1 MGAQLQPGQ
10 VFAGFRVHHR
20 LGAGGMGD
28 VYAADHPRLPRR
40 VALKLLTADTTD
52 RGAAARF
59 EREAETIARLDH
71 PNIVDVL
78 DRGIE
83 HGQPWISMQL
93 VDGVDAAAVLRAE
106 GPMSLPRVLRI
117 GMQIAGALD
126 AAHRRGVVHRDVK
139 PANIMLARTDHGGE
153 RALITDFGIARWQQA
168 PVLRPGAEGGT
179 TMAAAADIT
188 GQLDG
193 VRATAAYASPEQ
205 LSGEPTDGR
214 SDQYSLA
221 CTLYALLTGHGP
233 YPGTVARAIKG
244 HLTDPVPSLEQVL
257 PQVPQGVSAAMAR
270 AMSKDPARRFATCA
284 EFVRALSADAVP
296 PVHAGPTRSAPSPAT
311 GASTG
316 RGRQGSRALTASVA
330 ASVAAV
336 ALAAGGYGIW
346 HLTDGGTTV
355 TGGGPTIGTSTTATT
370 TTTST
375 TSVNAED
382 ALWETGTPVL
392 GLWPSLF
399 PQTPTGKGYQGMV
412 CTPNDERPSHRAVQ
426 NKYRFVCAARP
437 DGINQPVITVDLVVY
452 NPGDRDRAVAGAVGS
467 VPPLPIPAHGTKL
480 RTYHLTD
487 PVAGAW
493 ILVTYTAA
501 DRNDYVI
508 QVGTPKGELTYSELF
523 DWIAAAPF

>member
-106 GPMSLPRVLRI
+106 GPMPLPRVLRI
-117 GMQIAGALD
+117 GTQIAGALD

-139 PANIMLARTDHGGE
+139 PANVMLARTDHEGE

-233 YPGTVARAIKG
+233 YPGNAARAIKG
-244 HLTDPVPSLEQVL
+244 HLTDPVPHLQQVL
-257 PQVPQGVSAAMAR
+257 PQVPNGVSAAMAR
-270 AMSKDPARRFATCA
+270 AMSKDPAQRFASCTD
-284 EFVRALSADAVP
+284 FVRALTSDAAGVP
-296 PVHAGPTRSAPSPAT
+296 PTVPAQPAPEPVRSA
-311 GASTG
+311 
-316 RGRQGSRALTASVA
+316 GSRRAGTRALTASVA
-330 ASVAAV
+330 AVAV
-336 ALAAGGYGIW
+336 VIGGYGVW
-346 HLTDGGTTV
+346 RVLDNGTTV
-355 TGGGPTIGTSTTATT
+355 TGGDPTR
-370 TTTST
+370 TST
-375 TSVNAED
+375 TSTSTSTSQSAED
-382 ALWETGTPVL
+382 LLWQTGKPVL
-392 GLWPSLF
+392 GLWPTLF
-399 PQTPTGKGYQGMV
+399 PQTPAGKGYQGMV

-426 NKYRFVCAARP
+426 NKYRFVCGARAE
-437 DGINQPVITVDLVVY
+437 GFMQPTITVDLVVY
-452 NPGDRDRAVAGAVGS
+452 NPGDRDRAVDNAVGS
-467 VPPLPIPAHGTKL
+467 VPGLPVAAHGTKL

-501 DRNDYVI
+501 DRKDYVI
-508 QVGTPKGELTYSELF
+508 QVGTPKGELSYSELY